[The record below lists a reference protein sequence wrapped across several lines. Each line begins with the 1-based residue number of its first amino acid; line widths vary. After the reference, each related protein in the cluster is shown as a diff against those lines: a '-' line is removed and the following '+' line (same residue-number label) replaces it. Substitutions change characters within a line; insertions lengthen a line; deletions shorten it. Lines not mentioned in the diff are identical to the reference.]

1 MTLANDKAKISA
13 IAGLLGAVAAVVY
26 GFVNFVLLAGIGM
39 FLFTMLIQYSSIKIK
54 ILVPF
59 AALLTLITSSLFIEG
74 ESP

>member
-1 MTLANDKAKISA
+1 MTKTFDKAKVSA
-13 IAGLLGAVAAVVY
+13 IAGIFGAIAATVY
-26 GFVNFVLLAGIGM
+26 GFMNFVLLAGMGM

-59 AALLTLITSSLFIEG
+59 AALLTLITSSLFIQG